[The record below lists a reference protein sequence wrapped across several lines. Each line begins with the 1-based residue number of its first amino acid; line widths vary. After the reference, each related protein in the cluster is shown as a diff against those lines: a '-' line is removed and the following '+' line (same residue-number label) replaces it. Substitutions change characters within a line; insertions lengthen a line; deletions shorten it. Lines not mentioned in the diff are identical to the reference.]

1 MRREQQRCR
10 GDGLH
15 RPVSQVIGLND
26 SLTGPAQTLPRRHT
40 SITVTPH
47 THTTPPLSTGLPHG
61 SRSSRDVRDTHPSI
75 HPQTE
80 LITFAAG
87 LQPAMGSS
95 NPATTTTIKTMMN
108 QHYNNYNSHHYNFC
122 CCTSTTTT
130 SKRSRTNVPV
140 SLEPVARP
148 VTCIPHGIRHCIQ
161 RQAVPVSLGVR
172 RG

>member
-1 MRREQQRCR
+1 MGREQQRCR

-61 SRSSRDVRDTHPSI
+61 SRSSRDARGHTSI

-95 NPATTTTIKTMMN
+95 NPSN
-108 QHYNNYNSHHYNFC
+108 PYHHQDHDESALQQLQQPPLQLLLLYFDYYNFQPQSYQC
-122 CCTSTTTT
+122 ARLLGASGATGDVHSAWHPTSHPTTGCACLT
-130 SKRSRTNVPV
+130 RSQ
-140 SLEPVARP
+140 
-148 VTCIPHGIRHCIQ
+148 Q
-161 RQAVPVSLGVR
+161 RG
-172 RG
+172 